1 MTVVAVVGSQW
12 GDEGKGKMTD
22 YLSQSADMT
31 VRSNGGNNAGHTI
44 AFGGKTFKMRL
55 IPSGIF
61 EAKKETVIGNGV
73 VINPEVLL
81 DEIKY
86 LEDNGINTDKLA
98 ISNRAHIVMP
108 YDILQDVYQE
118 EAKGAN
124 KVGTTKN
131 GIGPTYMDKAS
142 RIGIRMCD
150 LLEKDTFEEKLRFN
164 LNEKN
169 ALFVNVYG
177 KEALKFEDIFE
188 KNGIG
193 PTYMDKASRIGI
205 RMCDL
210 LEKDTFE
217 EKLRFNLNEKNA
229 LFVNVYG
236 KEALKFEDIFEKYW
250 KFGQELKKYVTDT
263 SVIVNDAIDNDD
275 KVLFEGA
282 QGVMLDIDQG
292 TYPFVTSSS
301 TVTGG
306 IATGIGIG
314 PSKVDTVIGICKA
327 YTTRVGA
334 GPFPTEL
341 LDETGNYIR
350 ETGHEYGT
358 VTGRPRRVGWFDS
371 VALRHSKRVAGID
384 ALSLNLL
391 DVFSG
396 LKTVKIAVAYELDG
410 QKIDYYPASLKELE
424 RCKPIYEELPG
435 WDEDITKVTK
445 LEDLP
450 ENARHF
456 LSRVSELVGVPL
468 VTVSVGP
475 DREQTIV
482 LKNPWEM

>member
-124 KVGTTKN
+124 KVGTT
-131 GIGPTYMDKAS
+131 
-142 RIGIRMCD
+142 
-150 LLEKDTFEEKLRFN
+150 
-164 LNEKN
+164 
-169 ALFVNVYG
+169 
-177 KEALKFEDIFE
+177 

-424 RCKPIYEELPG
+424 RCKQIYEELPG
-435 WDEDITKVTK
+435 WNEDITKVTK

>member
-177 KEALKFEDIFE
+177 KEALKFED
-188 KNGIG
+188 
-193 PTYMDKASRIGI
+193 
-205 RMCDL
+205 
-210 LEKDTFE
+210 
-217 EKLRFNLNEKNA
+217 
-229 LFVNVYG
+229 V
-236 KEALKFEDIFEKYW
+236 FEKYW
-250 KFGQELKKYVTDT
+250 KLGQELKKYVTDT